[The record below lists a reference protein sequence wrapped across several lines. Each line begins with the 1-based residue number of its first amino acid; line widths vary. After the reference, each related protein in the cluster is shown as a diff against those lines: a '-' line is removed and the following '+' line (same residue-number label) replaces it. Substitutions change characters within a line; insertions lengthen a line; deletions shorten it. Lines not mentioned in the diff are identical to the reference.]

1 MTIFDLINN
10 LPNWLQIIAYILLLI
25 FSIKTLL
32 FPFKFD
38 FLNKRVDKMLE
49 LQESLIEELRRKND
63 EAERT
68 NTLLSQV
75 MASLL
80 RREQERND
88 NKIK

>member
-1 MTIFDLINN
+1 MTIFDLINSMP
-10 LPNWLQIIAYILLLI
+10 LWAQIFFYSLLAI
-25 FSIKTLL
+25 FSIKFFY
-32 FPFKFD
+32 FPF
-38 FLNKRVDKMLE
+38 LIGSINKKVDKMLE

-63 EAERT
+63 ETERT

>member
-38 FLNKRVDKMLE
+38 LLNKKVDKMLE

-63 EAERT
+63 ESERT

-80 RREQERND
+80 RREQKDEN
-88 NKIK
+88 I